1 MKKPFSIFCCLW
13 WLCLCDSFEAFSQ
26 ELTDNAGK
34 KRYLYLGIGFTGQTL
49 QDPAVSPMIYKGGP
63 INFTLGYEK
72 HKPKLFSSFQL
83 SGDIGAMQSDNA
95 TELRPM
101 RSNVYRVD
109 LQYTYLR
116 RTHFIKNDKYT
127 LWLGG
132 RYLWHNSIRLTPQN
146 DTGFI
151 SFLIANSLKASGL
164 LQRDVQFGSKQLS
177 LWYGLDVAL
186 LSHLI
191 RPNYLNIFDYLSPE
205 NDWVKERL
213 EDSRLYTVNKF
224 PNINSTLSLDYP
236 IAGGNLMRFTYQ
248 WEFYH
253 LNTSRRVNYGRHLF
267 LFSFVARI

>member
-1 MKKPFSIFCCLW
+1 MKKLLSISCYLW
-13 WLCLCDSFEAFSQ
+13 LLCLNDSFKAFSQ
-26 ELTDNAGK
+26 DLTNDTEN
-34 KRYLYLGIGFTGQTL
+34 KRYLFLGVGFTGQTL
-49 QDPAVSPMIYKGGP
+49 QDPAVSPMTYSGGP
-63 INFTLGYEK
+63 VNFTLGYEK

-101 RSNVYRVD
+101 RSSVYRID

-116 RTHFIKNDKYT
+116 RTHFLKSDKYT

-164 LQRDVQFGSKQLS
+164 VHRDVQFRNKQFS
-177 LWYGLDVAL
+177 LRYGLDLAL
-186 LSHLI
+186 LSHVV

-205 NDWVKERL
+205 NDWVGERL
-213 EDSRLYTVNKF
+213 EDSHFYTFNKF

-236 IAGGNLMRFTYQ
+236 IAGGNLLRFNYQ

-267 LFSFVARI
+267 LFSFIARI